1 LYYIAIVKEENL
13 NCPHCGQ
20 RMSKWKAP
28 AESNWGPEPQ
38 FVCFNDDCPYY
49 IKGWEWMRDHYNQ
62 NISYRHRYDPNT
74 GEKGPLPVWSA
85 DALRDRIIE

>member
-1 LYYIAIVKEENL
+1 MAEDVTV
-13 NCPHCGQ
+13 CPYCGQ
-20 RMSKWKAP
+20 KMLRWKAP

-38 FVCFNDDCPYY
+38 LVCFNNDCPYY